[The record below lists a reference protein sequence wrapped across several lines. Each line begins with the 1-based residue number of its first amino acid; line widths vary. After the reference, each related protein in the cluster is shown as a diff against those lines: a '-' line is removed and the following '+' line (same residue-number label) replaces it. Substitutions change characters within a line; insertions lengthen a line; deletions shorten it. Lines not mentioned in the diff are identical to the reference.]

1 MLTLN
6 TNEARQAD
14 NRSTVI
20 NDAGKYIGVI
30 TRAEKLISNSGA
42 QGLGLSFKSDSGATA
57 NYLDLYTTNKD
68 GKSLP
73 SASVVNALLCCLKLK
88 EVPEGKVEVEKWD
101 KTAQKTNKMQVDGY
115 PSMMGKR
122 IGLLLQKELSTNS
135 NTGSDTERV
144 IIYGVF
150 EAGTEFTAS
159 EILDQATK
167 PEKLAKMV
175 EYIASHPVNDR
186 RAKKTAITSQAQ
198 APGSFDDFSD
208 DIPF

>member
-14 NRSTVI
+14 NRSQVI
-20 NDAGKYIGVI
+20 SEAGKYIGTI
-30 TRAEKLISNSGA
+30 TRAEKLISKNGA
-42 QGLGLSFKSDSGATA
+42 QGLGISFKSENGATA
-57 NYLDLYTTNKD
+57 NYLDLYTLNKE

-88 EVPEGKVEVEKWD
+88 EALDGKIEIEKWD
-101 KTAQKTNKMQVDGY
+101 KDTQKTNKIQVDGY
-115 PSMMGKR
+115 PSMMGKK
-122 IGLLLQKELSTNS
+122 IGLVLQKEFSTNT
-135 NTGSDTERV
+135 NTGADTERV

-186 RAKKTAITSQAQ
+186 RQNKQHAHQNTNQPPQ
-198 APGSFDDFSD
+198 GEDFDDV
-208 DIPF
+208 PF